1 MSLHDDL
8 LEQAFHLI
16 QREPRKPRQ
25 ASLRRAVS
33 AAYYALF
40 HLLTAEG
47 AKRLSPA
54 RPKGLRPLLQRAY
67 NHGDM
72 RNVCVSL
79 ASGQRSFLKSGSPG
93 QNAASTH
100 QLLSFPLDAAL
111 FDVIEAFLFLQAA
124 RNDADYNLNTQLN
137 RTDAR
142 RHVRAAREAF
152 AAWSAIRDTPN
163 ATVFLSALLLQRHW
177 GR

>member
-16 QREPRKPRQ
+16 KREPRKPRQ

-40 HLLTAEG
+40 HLLIAEG
-47 AKRLSPA
+47 ARRLAPA
-54 RPKGLRPLLQRAY
+54 RPKGLRPLIQRAY

-72 RNVCVSL
+72 RAVCVSI
-79 ASGQRSFLKSGSPG
+79 ASGQRSFLKSGSLG
-93 QNAASTH
+93 QNALPTH
-100 QLLSFPLDAAL
+100 QVLSFPLDAAL
-111 FDVIEAFLFLQAA
+111 FDVIEVFLLLQAA
-124 RNDADYNLNTQLN
+124 RNDADYNLNTQLS

-142 RHVRAAREAF
+142 RHARATREAF
-152 AAWSAIRDTPN
+152 ADWASIRDTPN

>member
-1 MSLHDDL
+1 MPLPNDL
-8 LEQAFHLI
+8 LDQAFHLAG
-16 QREPRKPRQ
+16 REPKKPRQ

-54 RPKGLRPLLQRAY
+54 KPKGLRPLIQRAY

-72 RNVCVSL
+72 RNVCVSV
-79 ASGQRSFLKSGSPG
+79 AAGQRAFLKSGLSG
-93 QNAASTH
+93 QNPSPTH
-100 QLLSFPLDAAL
+100 QLLRFPLDAAL
-111 FDVIEAFLFLQAA
+111 FDVIEAFLLLQAA
-124 RNDADYNLNTQLN
+124 RNDADYNLHTQLS
-137 RTDAR
+137 RTEVLRRVEDAR
-142 RHVRAAREAF
+142 QAF
-152 AAWSAIRDTPN
+152 TDWISIRDTPN